1 MADLRLQSPL
11 LNPGTIATSEPADT
25 PNSAAN
31 AEARIPPQE
40 DPEMKPPRRGVAG
53 WIVYDLGNTLFS
65 QNMISNYFPVWVV
78 AVMGGSDA
86 HISLVNTVT
95 MALMLGIGPWLGA
108 VSDRMPRRLPIL
120 IATTTGCCLITLLI
134 GNDLHSSLILFLYAN
149 LLFQAGLIMYDALLP
164 AVSTPDNR
172 GRVGGAAIGLGYLGS
187 LLGIGIG
194 FLVLARGGDYQ
205 TIFRL
210 TAIGFFLLA
219 LPCFHWVKEPVRT
232 VERLSPLV
240 LARGAMQDIFNT
252 ARRARSYPEL
262 VRFLVGRAF
271 YAEAANTI
279 GIFMAVYLT
288 VQLGFSSGQKD
299 RLLLVAIVAAVAG
312 GFFWGRV
319 VDRIGPRDSL
329 MRVLVIWAIALTLI
343 AATGFTILPN
353 EALWLIAPLAGF
365 ALGGTWASDR
375 PLMIGLAPPEYLGQ
389 FYGLYAL
396 SGRFAALVGPLLWAL
411 VVDVL
416 GWGRPTALLVL
427 LGLVLVAMVILRPLS
442 STIGRPDSVQQRDP
456 DTAPS

>member
-1 MADLRLQSPL
+1 MADLAPEFPILSPD
-11 LNPGTIATSEPADT
+11 AMAMAQPADL
-25 PNSAAN
+25 PSSAPS
-31 AEARIPPQE
+31 AEDGIPSRE
-40 DPEMKPPRRGVAG
+40 DPETKPPRRGVAG
-53 WIVYDLGNTLFS
+53 WILNDLGNTLFS

-78 AVMGGSDA
+78 SVMGGSDA

-95 MALMLGIGPWLGA
+95 MALMLGLGPWLGA

-120 IATTTGCCLITLLI
+120 IVTTTGCCLLTFLM
-134 GNDLHSSLILFLYAN
+134 GNDLRSSLILFLGAN
-149 LLFQAGLIMYDALLP
+149 LLFQAGLVMYDSLLP
-164 AVSTPDNR
+164 AVSTPQNR
-172 GRVGGAAIGLGYLGS
+172 GRIGGAAVGLGYLGS

-194 FLVLARGGDYQ
+194 SLVLVRDGEYQ

-219 LPCFHWVKEPVRT
+219 LPCFLWVKEPART
-232 VERLSPLV
+232 VERVAPLA
-240 LARGAMQDIFNT
+240 LARGAIQDIHDT

-279 GIFMAVYLT
+279 GIFMAIYLT
-288 VQLGFSSGQKD
+288 VQLGFTSGQKD
-299 RLLLVAIVAAVAG
+299 RLLLVAILAAVAG

-329 MRVLVIWAIALTLI
+329 MRVLVVWSVALALI

-353 EALWLIAPLAGF
+353 DALWLIAPLAGF

-375 PLMIGLAPPEYLGQ
+375 PLMIGLAPPQYLGQ

-396 SGRFAALVGPLLWAL
+396 AGRFAALVGPLLWAL

-416 GWGRPTALLVL
+416 GLGRPTALLVL
-427 LGLVLVAMVILRPLS
+427 LGLVLVAMVILWPLS
-442 STIGRPDSVQQRDP
+442 SSIGRPNSVG
-456 DTAPS
+456 

>member
-1 MADLRLQSPL
+1 MADLGLQSPL

-95 MALMLGIGPWLGA
+95 MGLMLGIGPWLGA
-108 VSDRMPRRLPIL
+108 VSDRLPRRLPIL

-134 GNDLHSSLILFLYAN
+134 GNDLQSSLILFLGAN

-219 LPCFHWVKEPVRT
+219 LPCFLWVKEQART
-232 VERLSPLV
+232 VERLAPLA

-329 MRVLVIWAIALTLI
+329 MRVLGIWAVALTLI

-442 STIGRPDSVQQRDP
+442 SSIGRPDSVQQRDP
-456 DTAPS
+456 ATAPS

>member
-1 MADLRLQSPL
+1 MIVA
-11 LNPGTIATSEPADT
+11 PADIDGLT
-25 PNSAAN
+25 
-31 AEARIPPQE
+31 AESVPEDEIPAPMML
-40 DPEMKPPRRGVAG
+40 DAPPPRRGVAG
-53 WIVYDLGNTLFS
+53 WIVNDLGNTLFS
-65 QNMISNYFPVWVV
+65 QNMISNYFPVWIV
-78 AVMGGSDA
+78 AVMGGSDG

-120 IATTTGCCLITLLI
+120 MATTTGCCLLTLLM
-134 GNDLHSSLILFLYAN
+134 GNELWTSLILFLGAN
-149 LLFQAGLIMYDALLP
+149 LLFQAGLVMYDSLLP
-164 AVSTPDNR
+164 AVSTPENR
-172 GRVGGAAIGLGYLGS
+172 GRVGGTAVGLGYLGS

-194 FLVLARGGDYQ
+194 FLVLSRVGDYQ
-205 TIFRL
+205 TVFRL

-219 LPCFHWVKEPVRT
+219 LPCFLWVKEPVRV
-232 VERLSPLV
+232 VERASPIA
-240 LARGAMQDIFNT
+240 LARGAFGDIMNT

-288 VQLGFSSGQKD
+288 VQLGFSSGEKD
-299 RLLLVAIVAAVAG
+299 RLLLVAILAAVAG

-329 MRVLVIWAIALTLI
+329 MRVLIVWSVALTLI
-343 AATGFTILPN
+343 ATTGFGILPN
-353 EALWLIAPLAGF
+353 DALWLIAPLAGF

-396 SGRFAALVGPLLWAL
+396 AGRFAALVGPLIWWL

-416 GWGRPTALLVL
+416 SLGRPTALLVL
-427 LGLVLVAMVILRPLS
+427 LGLVLVAMQILRPLPS
-442 STIGRPDSVQQRDP
+442 SIGRSDP
-456 DTAPS
+456 VG

>member
-1 MADLRLQSPL
+1 MTDLRPESPL
-11 LNPGTIATSEPADT
+11 LNPSAIATSEPADLPIST
-25 PNSAAN
+25 ACP
-31 AEARIPPQE
+31 EDRIPSPE
-40 DPEMKPPRRGVAG
+40 DPETNPPRRGVAG

-78 AVMGGSDA
+78 SVMGGSDA
-86 HISLVNTVT
+86 HISLVNTIT

-120 IATTTGCCLITLLI
+120 IVTTTSCCLLTLLM
-134 GNDLHSSLILFLYAN
+134 GNDLRSSLILFLGAN
-149 LLFQAGLIMYDALLP
+149 LLFQAGLVIYDALLP
-164 AVSTPDNR
+164 AVSTPRNR
-172 GRVGGAAIGLGYLGS
+172 GRVGGAAVGLGYLGS

-210 TAIGFFLLA
+210 TAIGFLLLA
-219 LPCFHWVKEPVRT
+219 LPCFFWVKEPART
-232 VERLSPLV
+232 VEPLAPLA
-240 LARGAMQDIFNT
+240 LARGAIADIFDT

-288 VQLGFSSGQKD
+288 VQLGFSSGEKD
-299 RLLLVAIVAAVAG
+299 RLLLVAILAAVGG

-329 MRVLVIWAIALTLI
+329 MRVLVVWSVALALI

-353 EALWLIAPLAGF
+353 DALWLIAPLAGF
-365 ALGGTWASDR
+365 ALGGTWAADR
-375 PLMIGLAPPEYLGQ
+375 PLMIGLAPPQYLGQ

-396 SGRFAALVGPLLWAL
+396 AGRFAALVGPLLWAL

-416 GWGRPTALLVL
+416 DLGRPTALLVL
-427 LGLVLVAMVILRPLS
+427 LGFVLVAMVILYPLPS
-442 STIGRPDSVQQRDP
+442 SIGRPDV
-456 DTAPS
+456 AG

>member
-1 MADLRLQSPL
+1 MVDLGPESSL
-11 LNPGTIATSEPADT
+11 LTPSVIGTTEPPALPERRGGTPDQIPSQEYSDT
-25 PNSAAN
+25 TPA
-31 AEARIPPQE
+31 
-40 DPEMKPPRRGVAG
+40 RRGVAG
-53 WIVYDLGNTLFS
+53 WIVNDLGNTLFS

-78 AVMGGSDA
+78 AVMGGSDG
-86 HISLVNTVT
+86 HISLVNTIT
-95 MALMLGIGPWLGA
+95 MAFMLGIGPWLGA
-108 VSDRMPRRLPIL
+108 VSDRLPRRLPIL
-120 IATTTGCCLITLLI
+120 IATTTGCCLLTLLV
-134 GNDLHSSLILFLYAN
+134 GNGLFTSLVFFLGAN
-149 LLFQAGLIMYDALLP
+149 LLFQAGLVIYDSLLP
-164 AVSTPDNR
+164 AVSTPQNR
-172 GRVGGAAIGLGYLGS
+172 GRVGGAAVGLGYLGS

-194 FLVLARGGDYQ
+194 FIVLARGGDYQ

-219 LPCFHWVKEPVRT
+219 LPCFLWVKEPPRP
-232 VERLSPLV
+232 VERLAPIA
-240 LARGAMQDIFNT
+240 LAVGAIEDIFKT

-288 VQLGFSSGQKD
+288 VQLGFSSGEKD
-299 RLLLVAIVAAVAG
+299 RLLLVAIVAAVGG

-329 MRVLVIWAIALTLI
+329 MRVLVIWSIALALI
-343 AATGFTILPN
+343 AATGFAILPN

-396 SGRFAALVGPLLWAL
+396 AGRFAALVGPLLWAL

-416 GWGRPTALLVL
+416 GLGRPTALLVL
-427 LGLVLVAMVILRPLS
+427 LGLVLIAIAILHPLS
-442 STIGRPDSVQQRDP
+442 SSIGRPDSVK
-456 DTAPS
+456 

>member
-1 MADLRLQSPL
+1 MK
-11 LNPGTIATSEPADT
+11 EPAR
-25 PNSAAN
+25 A
-31 AEARIPPQE
+31 
-40 DPEMKPPRRGVAG
+40 
-53 WIVYDLGNTLFS
+53 
-65 QNMISNYFPVWVV
+65 
-78 AVMGGSDA
+78 
-86 HISLVNTVT
+86 
-95 MALMLGIGPWLGA
+95 
-108 VSDRMPRRLPIL
+108 
-120 IATTTGCCLITLLI
+120 
-134 GNDLHSSLILFLYAN
+134 
-149 LLFQAGLIMYDALLP
+149 
-164 AVSTPDNR
+164 
-172 GRVGGAAIGLGYLGS
+172 
-187 LLGIGIG
+187 
-194 FLVLARGGDYQ
+194 
-205 TIFRL
+205 
-210 TAIGFFLLA
+210 
-219 LPCFHWVKEPVRT
+219 
-232 VERLSPLV
+232 VERLAPLRSPG
-240 LARGAMQDIFNT
+240 ARLQDIFDT

-329 MRVLVIWAIALTLI
+329 MRVLVIWSVALALI

-396 SGRFAALVGPLLWAL
+396 AGRFAALVGPLLWAL

-416 GWGRPTALLVL
+416 GLGRPTALLVL
-427 LGLVLVAMVILRPLS
+427 LGLGAGRDGHSSSIVIVDRQARFGSTARPAA
-442 STIGRPDSVQQRDP
+442 
-456 DTAPS
+456 APP

>member
-1 MADLRLQSPL
+1 MADLAPEFPILSPD
-11 LNPGTIATSEPADT
+11 AMAMAQPADL
-25 PNSAAN
+25 PSSAPS
-31 AEARIPPQE
+31 AEDGIPSRE
-40 DPEMKPPRRGVAG
+40 DPETKPPRRGVAG
-53 WIVYDLGNTLFS
+53 WILNDLGNTLFS

-78 AVMGGSDA
+78 SVMGGSDA

-95 MALMLGIGPWLGA
+95 MALMLGLGPWLGA

-120 IATTTGCCLITLLI
+120 IVTTTGCCLLTFLM
-134 GNDLHSSLILFLYAN
+134 GNDLRSSLILFLGAN
-149 LLFQAGLIMYDALLP
+149 LLFQAGLVMYDSLLP
-164 AVSTPDNR
+164 AVSTPQNR
-172 GRVGGAAIGLGYLGS
+172 GRIGGAAVGLGYLGS

-194 FLVLARGGDYQ
+194 SLVLVRDGEYQ

-210 TAIGFFLLA
+210 TAISFFLLA
-219 LPCFHWVKEPVRT
+219 LPCFLWVKEPART
-232 VERLSPLV
+232 VERVAPLA
-240 LARGAMQDIFNT
+240 LARGAIQDIHDT

-279 GIFMAVYLT
+279 GIFMAIYLT
-288 VQLGFSSGQKD
+288 VQLGFTSGQKD
-299 RLLLVAIVAAVAG
+299 RLLLVAILAAVAG

-329 MRVLVIWAIALTLI
+329 MRVLVVWSVALALI

-353 EALWLIAPLAGF
+353 DALWLIAPLAGF

-375 PLMIGLAPPEYLGQ
+375 PLMIGLAPPQYLGQ

-396 SGRFAALVGPLLWAL
+396 AGRFAALVGPLLWAL

-416 GWGRPTALLVL
+416 GLGRPTALLVL
-427 LGLVLVAMVILRPLS
+427 LGLVLVAMVILWPLS
-442 STIGRPDSVQQRDP
+442 SSIGRPNSVG
-456 DTAPS
+456 

>member
-1 MADLRLQSPL
+1 MADLAPEFPILSPD
-11 LNPGTIATSEPADT
+11 AMAMAQPADL
-25 PNSAAN
+25 PSSAPS
-31 AEARIPPQE
+31 AEDGIPSRK
-40 DPEMKPPRRGVAG
+40 DPETKPPRRGVAG
-53 WIVYDLGNTLFS
+53 WILNDLGNTLFS

-78 AVMGGSDA
+78 SVMGGSDA

-95 MALMLGIGPWLGA
+95 MALMLGLGPWLGA

-120 IATTTGCCLITLLI
+120 IVTTTGCCLLTFLM
-134 GNDLHSSLILFLYAN
+134 GNDLRSSLILFLGAN
-149 LLFQAGLIMYDALLP
+149 LLFQAGLVMYDSLLP
-164 AVSTPDNR
+164 AVSTPQNR
-172 GRVGGAAIGLGYLGS
+172 GRIGGAAVGLGYLGS

-194 FLVLARGGDYQ
+194 SLVLARDGEYQ

-219 LPCFHWVKEPVRT
+219 LPCFLWVKEPART
-232 VERLSPLV
+232 VERVAPLA
-240 LARGAMQDIFNT
+240 LARGAIQDIHDT

-279 GIFMAVYLT
+279 GIFMAIYLT
-288 VQLGFSSGQKD
+288 VQLGFTSGEKD
-299 RLLLVAIVAAVAG
+299 RLLLVAILAAVAG

-329 MRVLVIWAIALTLI
+329 MRVLVVWSVALALI

-353 EALWLIAPLAGF
+353 DALWLIAPLAGF

-375 PLMIGLAPPEYLGQ
+375 PLMIGLAPPQYLGQ

-396 SGRFAALVGPLLWAL
+396 AGRFAALVGPLLWAL

-416 GWGRPTALLVL
+416 GLGRPTALLVL
-427 LGLVLVAMVILRPLS
+427 LGLVLVAMVILWPLS
-442 STIGRPDSVQQRDP
+442 SSIGRPNSVG
-456 DTAPS
+456 

>member
-1 MADLRLQSPL
+1 MVDLGPESPL
-11 LNPGTIATSEPADT
+11 LMPTAIGTPESADLPQPT
-25 PNSAAN
+25 GGLPD
-31 AEARIPPQE
+31 RTTPQE
-40 DPEMKPPRRGVAG
+40 DPQATPARRGVAG
-53 WIVYDLGNTLFS
+53 WIVNDLGNTLFS

-78 AVMGGSDA
+78 AVMGGSDG
-86 HISLVNTVT
+86 HISLVNTIT

-120 IATTTGCCLITLLI
+120 IATTTGCCLLTLLV
-134 GNDLHSSLILFLYAN
+134 GNGLLPSLILFLGAN
-149 LLFQAGLIMYDALLP
+149 LLFQAGLVMYDSLLP
-164 AVSTPDNR
+164 AVSTPQNR
-172 GRVGGAAIGLGYLGS
+172 GRVGGAAVGLGYLGS

-194 FLVLARGGDYQ
+194 FFVLARGGDYQ
-205 TIFRL
+205 TVFRL

-219 LPCFHWVKEPVRT
+219 LPCFLWVKEPPRT
-232 VERLSPLV
+232 VERLAPRA
-240 LARGAMQDIFNT
+240 LARGAIGDIFNT
-252 ARRARSYPEL
+252 ARRARSYPVL

-288 VQLGFSSGQKD
+288 VQLGFSSGEKD
-299 RLLLVAIVAAVAG
+299 RLLLVAIVAAVGG

-329 MRVLVIWAIALTLI
+329 MRVLVVWSVALALI
-343 AATGFTILPN
+343 AATGFAILPN

-396 SGRFAALVGPLLWAL
+396 AGRFAALVGPLLWAL

-416 GWGRPTALLVL
+416 GLGRPAALLVL

-442 STIGRPDSVQQRDP
+442 SSIGRPNS
-456 DTAPS
+456 AG

>member
-1 MADLRLQSPL
+1 MADLGPESPL
-11 LNPGTIATSEPADT
+11 LSPGAIAASEPADL
-25 PNSAAN
+25 PNAAASAETGIPSQQEP
-31 AEARIPPQE
+31 EA
-40 DPEMKPPRRGVAG
+40 KPPRRGVGG
-53 WIVYDLGNTLFS
+53 WILNDLGNTLFS

-78 AVMGGSDA
+78 AVMGGSDG

-95 MALMLGIGPWLGA
+95 MALMLGIGPWIGA

-120 IATTTGCCLITLLI
+120 IATTTGCCLLTLLV
-134 GNDLHSSLILFLYAN
+134 GNDLRSSLILFLGAN
-149 LLFQAGLIMYDALLP
+149 LLFQAGLVMYDSLLP
-164 AVSTPDNR
+164 AVSTPQNR
-172 GRVGGAAIGLGYLGS
+172 GRVGGAAVGLGYLGS

-205 TIFRL
+205 SIFRL

-219 LPCFHWVKEPVRT
+219 LPCFLWVKEPARA
-232 VERLSPLV
+232 VERLAPLA
-240 LARGAMQDIFNT
+240 LAHGAIQDILDT
-252 ARRARSYPEL
+252 ARSARSYPDL

-279 GIFMAVYLT
+279 GIFMAIYLT

-299 RLLLVAIVAAVAG
+299 RLLLVAILAAVAG

-329 MRVLVIWAIALTLI
+329 MRVLVVWSVALALI

-353 EALWLIAPLAGF
+353 DALWLIAPLAGF

-396 SGRFAALVGPLLWAL
+396 AGRFAALVGPLLWAL

-416 GWGRPTALLVL
+416 GLGRPTALLVL
-427 LGLVLVAMVILRPLS
+427 LGLVLVAMVILYPLPS
-442 STIGRPDSVQQRDP
+442 SIGRPDSAR
-456 DTAPS
+456 

>member
-1 MADLRLQSPL
+1 MTDLGPEPHL
-11 LNPGTIATSEPADT
+11 LISDDTSAVEPVGLPEAEGGAAPEIPSRENPETT
-25 PNSAAN
+25 
-31 AEARIPPQE
+31 
-40 DPEMKPPRRGVAG
+40 PPRRGVAG

-65 QNMISNYFPVWVV
+65 QNMIANYFPVWVV
-78 AVMGGSDA
+78 AVMGGSDGQ
-86 HISLVNTVT
+86 ISLANTVT

-108 VSDRMPRRLPIL
+108 LSDRMSRRLPIL
-120 IATTTGCCLITLLI
+120 IATTTGCCLITLLV
-134 GNDLHSSLILFLYAN
+134 GNDLRSSLILFVGAN
-149 LLFQAGLIMYDALLP
+149 LLFQAGLIMYDSLLA
-164 AVSTPDNR
+164 AVSTPENR
-172 GRVGGAAIGLGYLGS
+172 GRIGGAAVGLGYLGS

-194 FLVLARGGDYQ
+194 FIVFARGGDYP

-210 TAIGFFLLA
+210 TAVGFFLLA
-219 LPCFHWVKEPVRT
+219 LPCFLWVKEPART
-232 VERLSPLV
+232 VERLMPLA
-240 LARGAMQDIFNT
+240 LARGAVQDIVAT
-252 ARRARSYPEL
+252 VRRARSYPEL
-262 VRFLVGRAF
+262 VRFLIGRAF

-288 VQLGFSSGQKD
+288 VQLGFSSGEKD
-299 RLLLVAIVAAVAG
+299 RLLLVAILAAVAG
-312 GFFWGRV
+312 GFFWGLV

-329 MRVLVIWAIALTLI
+329 MRVLVVWSVALALI

-365 ALGGTWASDR
+365 ALGGTWAADR

-396 SGRFAALVGPLLWAL
+396 AGRFAALVGPLLWAL

-416 GWGRPTALLVL
+416 GLGRPTALLVL

-442 STIGRPDSVQQRDP
+442 PSIGRPDSAQ
-456 DTAPS
+456 

>member
-1 MADLRLQSPL
+1 MADPGPESPH
-11 LNPGTIATSEPADT
+11 PMPIVAVTAEPAVLPEPTGGTSDQLPSQEYSHTT
-25 PNSAAN
+25 PA
-31 AEARIPPQE
+31 P
-40 DPEMKPPRRGVAG
+40 RGVAG
-53 WIVYDLGNTLFS
+53 WIVNDLGNTLFS

-78 AVMGGSDA
+78 AVMGGSDG
-86 HISLVNTVT
+86 HISLVNTIT

-120 IATTTGCCLITLLI
+120 IATTTGCCLLTLLV
-134 GNDLHSSLILFLYAN
+134 GNGLLTSLLFFLGAN
-149 LLFQAGLIMYDALLP
+149 LLFQAGLVIYDSLLP
-164 AVSTPDNR
+164 AVSTPENR
-172 GRVGGAAIGLGYLGS
+172 GGVGGAAVGLGYLGS

-194 FLVLARGGDYQ
+194 FIVLSHSGDYQ

-219 LPCFHWVKEPVRT
+219 LPCFLWVKEPPRT
-232 VERLSPLV
+232 VERLAPIA
-240 LARGAMQDIFNT
+240 LARGAIHDIFYT
-252 ARRARSYPEL
+252 AQRARSYPEL

-288 VQLGFSSGQKD
+288 VQLGFSSGEKD
-299 RLLLVAIVAAVAG
+299 RLLLVAIVAAVGG

-329 MRVLVIWAIALTLI
+329 MRVLVIWSIALALI
-343 AATGFTILPN
+343 AATGFAILPN

-375 PLMIGLAPPEYLGQ
+375 PLMIELAPPEYLGQ

-396 SGRFAALVGPLLWAL
+396 AGRFAALVGPLLWAL

-416 GWGRPTALLVL
+416 GLGRPTALLVL
-427 LGLVLVAMVILRPLS
+427 LGLVLIAIAILHPLS
-442 STIGRPDSVQQRDP
+442 SSIGRPDSVK
-456 DTAPS
+456 

>member
-1 MADLRLQSPL
+1 MTDLGPESPL
-11 LNPGTIATSEPADT
+11 LAPGPLAISEPAD
-25 PNSAAN
+25 PPSSSPKSND
-31 AEARIPPQE
+31 RIPSPDE
-40 DPEMKPPRRGVAG
+40 PETQPPRRGVAG
-53 WIVYDLGNTLFS
+53 WILNDLGNTLFS

-78 AVMGGSDA
+78 SVMGGSDG
-86 HISLVNTVT
+86 HISIVNTVT
-95 MALMLGIGPWLGA
+95 MALMLAIGPWLGA

-120 IATTTGCCLITLLI
+120 IVTTTGCCLLTFLM
-134 GNDLHSSLILFLYAN
+134 GNDLRSSLVLFLGAN
-149 LLFQAGLIMYDALLP
+149 LLFQAGLVMYDSLLP
-164 AVSTPDNR
+164 AVSTPQNR
-172 GRVGGAAIGLGYLGS
+172 GRVGGAAVGLGYLGS

-194 FLVLARGGDYQ
+194 SLVLARNGDYQ

-219 LPCFHWVKEPVRT
+219 LPCFLWVKEPARA
-232 VERLSPLV
+232 VERLAPRA
-240 LARGAMQDIFNT
+240 LARGAIQDLLNT

-279 GIFMAVYLT
+279 GIFMAIYLT
-288 VQLGFSSGQKD
+288 VQLGFISGQKD
-299 RLLLVAIVAAVAG
+299 RLLLVAILAAVAG

-329 MRVLVIWAIALTLI
+329 MRVLVVWSVALALI
-343 AATGFTILPN
+343 AATGFSILPN
-353 EALWLIAPLAGF
+353 DALWLIAPLAGF

-375 PLMIGLAPPEYLGQ
+375 PLMIGLAPPQYLGQ

-396 SGRFAALVGPLLWAL
+396 AGRFAALVGPLLWAL

-416 GWGRPTALLVL
+416 GLGRPTALLVL
-427 LGLVLVAMVILRPLS
+427 LGLVLVAMVILSPLS
-442 STIGRPDSVQQRDP
+442 SSIGRADP
-456 DTAPS
+456 AG

>member
-1 MADLRLQSPL
+1 MLT
-11 LNPGTIATSEPADT
+11 PGKLDRPDAIDPPEPAGT
-25 PNSAAN
+25 PTAAYS
-31 AEARIPPQE
+31 
-40 DPEMKPPRRGVAG
+40 PEQVRATNPPRRAVAG
-53 WIVYDLGNTLFS
+53 WIVNDLANTLFS

-78 AVMGGSDA
+78 VIMGGSDG

-95 MALMLGIGPWLGA
+95 MALMLGVGPWLGA

-120 IATTTGCCLITLLI
+120 IATTTGCCLLTLMI
-134 GNDLHSSLILFLYAN
+134 GNDLRTSLILFLAAN
-149 LLFQAGLIMYDALLP
+149 LLFQAGLVMYDSLLP
-164 AVSTPDNR
+164 TVSTPENR
-172 GRVGGAAIGLGYLGS
+172 GRVGGAAVGLGYLGS

-194 FLVLARGGDYQ
+194 LTVLGRGGDYQ
-205 TIFRL
+205 TVFRL
-210 TAIGFFLLA
+210 TAIGVFLLA
-219 LPCFHWVKEPVRT
+219 LPCFIWVKEPARV
-232 VERLSPLV
+232 VERAAPLA
-240 LARGAMQDIFNT
+240 LARGAIQDLLKT

-299 RLLLVAIVAAVAG
+299 QLLLVAILAAVAG

-329 MRVLVIWAIALTLI
+329 MRVLVVWSIALALI

-353 EALWLIAPLAGF
+353 DALWLIAPLAGF
-365 ALGGTWASDR
+365 ALGGTWATDR

-396 SGRFAALVGPLLWAL
+396 AGRFAALVGPIIWWL

-416 GWGRPTALLVL
+416 ALGRPAALLVL
-427 LGLVLVAMVILRPLS
+427 LAFVLIAMWILRPLPS
-442 STIGRPDSVQQRDP
+442 SIGRAEPP
-456 DTAPS
+456 EATALARST